1 MEGDRASADGR
12 AHTAPEEIPMLTLT
26 DTAKR
31 RISDLLA
38 AQERRGLALRV
49 AITGR
54 GPGGFQYQLGFVRE
68 EERGADDAVVDAGS
82 FKVFIDPE
90 SAPKLQGATIDFVEG
105 LFESG
110 FKIDNP
116 NSVWTDPK
124 AIAIQRLLDTRIN
137 PAVAAHGGYVTLLDV
152 RDDTAYIALGG
163 GCQGCGMADV
173 TLKQGIEVAI
183 KETVPEIRRVVDTT
197 DHASGTNP
205 YYQPAKGGRGQS
217 PLV

>member
-1 MEGDRASADGR
+1 MF
-12 AHTAPEEIPMLTLT
+12 IMT
-26 DTAKR
+26 DAAKQ

-38 AQERRGLALRV
+38 AEDRQGLALRV
-49 AITGR
+49 AIVGR
-54 GPGGFQYQLGFVRE
+54 GPGGFQYKLGFVRE
-68 EERGADDAVVDAGS
+68 EEKGADDTVIEAGS
-82 FKVFIDPE
+82 FQVLVDPE
-90 SAPKLQGATIDFVEG
+90 SAPNLQGATIDFVDG
-105 LFESG
+105 IFESG

-124 AIAIQRLLDTRIN
+124 AIAIQRLLDTQIN
-137 PAVAAHGGYVTLLDV
+137 PAVASHGGYVTLLDV
-152 RDDTAYIALGG
+152 KDDTAYIALGG

-173 TLKQGIEVAI
+173 TLKQGIEVVI
-183 KETVPEIRRVVDTT
+183 KEEVPEIRQIIDTT